1 LVLLKNEYSTIQ
13 LPIKENWRRYME
25 KSNGTVKSGYFEYG
39 NVRIIISEH
48 FPDSGKTMESL
59 MENLIIH
66 ESKQHGKQEVS

>member
-1 LVLLKNEYSTIQ
+1 
-13 LPIKENWRRYME
+13 ME

-48 FPDSGKTMESL
+48 FPDNGKTMESL

-66 ESKQHGKQEVS
+66 EAKKHEKQNVS

>member
-1 LVLLKNEYSTIQ
+1 
-13 LPIKENWRRYME
+13 ME
-25 KSNGTVKSGYFEYG
+25 KSNGTVKSSYFEYG

-66 ESKQHGKQEVS
+66 EAKKLEKQKAS

>member
-1 LVLLKNEYSTIQ
+1 
-13 LPIKENWRRYME
+13 ME
-25 KSNGTVKSGYFEYG
+25 KSDSNVNSGYFEYG

-48 FPDSGKTMESL
+48 FPDSGRTMESL

>member
-1 LVLLKNEYSTIQ
+1 
-13 LPIKENWRRYME
+13 ME
-25 KSNGTVKSGYFEYG
+25 KSNGNVKSGYFEYG

-48 FPDSGKTMESL
+48 FPDEGKSLENL

>member
-1 LVLLKNEYSTIQ
+1 
-13 LPIKENWRRYME
+13 ME

-48 FPDSGKTMESL
+48 FPDEGKSLENL

-66 ESKQHGKQEVS
+66 EAKQHKKQRAS